1 MLRNNKIGK
10 ESEASKE
17 KDFTLKP
24 LEILFFNEISVIIV
38 IINSCIHPTVITVKK
53 RNHTT
58 YPVSAENEG
67 LAIA

>member
-1 MLRNNKIGK
+1 M
-10 ESEASKE
+10 SEASKE
-17 KDFTLKP
+17 SDFTLKP
-24 LEILFFNEISVIIV
+24 LEILFFNEISV

-58 YPVSAENEG
+58 YPVSAENEA